1 MTASVPTN
9 EGIHM
14 KNRLKLM
21 SVVAVVALAAA
32 ACGNGDD
39 NGDEAADSNGG
50 VVPAS
55 ACTFGEIFTTDG
67 RIPELG
73 LTVVEDDGVFILYN
87 ASINLRDEVYQ
98 QNPDAFD
105 AIADLLLDPLDDDTA
120 AELNNRVGSQGEDQA
135 DVAAEFLEEQGL
147 TGDGGELEQFDLSG
161 IDVTVGSKD
170 FTEQLVLGEM
180 IAQAYEAAGANVNNR
195 VNLGGTEVN
204 RAALLSGDIDAYAE
218 YNGTGW
224 TVHLGNEDPV
234 FDPEQLTAD
243 VAEAD
248 LEENGIRWLGRSPFN
263 NTYGFAVNQE
273 FVEANGVPN
282 LQDMA
287 DFLAAN
293 PDATVCMESEF
304 PDRPDGLVLFEEA
317 TGFEIPSGQISILDT
332 NLIYTETAG

>member
-1 MTASVPTN
+1 
-9 EGIHM
+9 M
-14 KNRLKLM
+14 KNRWKLM
-21 SVVAVVALAAA
+21 SVVAVLALAAA
-32 ACGNGDD
+32 ACGDDD
-39 NGDEAADSNGG
+39 NGNGEEATNGA
-50 VVPAS
+50 VPDA

-67 RIPELG
+67 RIPELD

-87 ASINLRDEVYQ
+87 VSVNLRDEVYQ
-98 QNPDAFD
+98 ENPEAFD
-105 AIADLLLDPLDDDTA
+105 AIADLLLQDLDNDTA
-120 AELNNRVGSQGEDQA
+120 QELNGRVGVEGEDQEA
-135 DVAAEFLEEQGL
+135 VAADYLETQGL
-147 TGDGGELEQFDLSG
+147 TGDDGALEEYDLSG
-161 IDVTVGSKD
+161 IDITVGSKD

-180 IAQAYEAAGANVNNR
+180 IAQAFEAAGANVNNQ

-204 RAALLSGDIDAYAE
+204 RAALLSGDIDTYAE

-234 FDPEQLTAD
+234 DDPEQLTEM

-248 LEENGIRWLGRSPFN
+248 LEENGIRWLGRSEFN
-263 NTYGFAVNQE
+263 NTYGFAVNQD
-273 FVEANGVPN
+273 FVDANGVPT

-287 DFLAAN
+287 DFLEAN

-317 TGFEIPSGQISILDT
+317 TGFEIPSDQISILDT